1 MIPLAVDMDRS
12 SNLSNTLLGS
22 RTFFV
27 SEFTLAFDLDI
38 KENQVKGDKI
48 LLKLKTNGHAEIHSY
63 VNEAYNGL
71 KEANDIR
78 NSLAHKFSKLSS
90 DRRGTISDDGRSYG
104 ASAGHFID
112 YPSQVEILDRSLEYL
127 RDFFFSI
134 RGSMMQI
141 HQLELDD

>member
-27 SEFTLAFDLDI
+27 SELHI

-112 YPSQVEILDRSLEYL
+112 YPSQVEILDRSLKYL

-141 HQLELDD
+141 HQLELDDWAW